1 MAVKVYTPGQFYAA
15 GGVVEEMFYQEVG
28 RTKKYLRKRVGFV
41 RSFEQVI
48 KNLND
53 EAWREFH
60 YMKANV
66 RGVDYTLVYD
76 LEDKEYPYL
85 FVETK
90 FYFKQ
95 KAKVKEPSRD
105 LLKKIGELFIFGIIC
120 ILVIT
125 ITIIIIKPY
134 A

>member
-28 RTKKYLRKRVGFV
+28 RTKKYLRKRVGFI

-76 LEDKEYPYL
+76 LENKEYPFL
-85 FVETK
+85 FVKKPSSISNRRLRLKNQTRSSKCNHTK
-90 FYFKQ
+90 I
-95 KAKVKEPSRD
+95 AKLISLAISFVN
-105 LLKKIGELFIFGIIC
+105 
-120 ILVIT
+120 
-125 ITIIIIKPY
+125 
-134 A
+134 